1 MTIDDASEPDDPA
14 VEEDWAA
21 IGEDDELWAAPAV
34 FPPPLASPAPPLLNT
49 HEMEWPAFENLVM
62 GMARRL
68 DGAFDARR
76 YGKPGQAQHGID
88 VVGFFV
94 ERNPSVYQSKRW
106 ETFGAD
112 DLQAAVT
119 RYTAGTR
126 PFAADRLVVAVS
138 SEVRDTATINMLA
151 KLRNDHPDLTIEL
164 WDRTEIS
171 ERLLSQSQLVSTFF
185 GTATAAAFC
194 TPGPEPAP
202 SVPTSIEADAILR
215 GPIAH
220 LGLVDDIRR
229 AEQELADH
237 PEVAATL
244 LASVAERLEHEG
256 FVPHAVPVRELQAR
270 AFGASG
276 SRAEEGAIRIMLGWR
291 QLTVGDLLTV
301 RVQLD
306 VMRSWGTDVSPD
318 VARQGNALAMV
329 AGLWSDHGITLDQVA
344 AAIDTLVDGDPH
356 RADAYLALAE
366 GAVVARR
373 PEIVQERAAQVE
385 GLASS
390 LPADDESQLLA
401 ARLRMCVADCCDGW
415 EDLVATARDTYPP
428 AIVALIMARSA
439 RYLTLVPSPQSAVAR
454 WRDAIERACMAGLND
469 DAGDWLY
476 ALRAMRIE
484 NSLVGPDINDLSRH
498 AQALRAAGSGT
509 FLPEAYPAHERG
521 LDYLRDEKWPDA
533 YEALRRFL
541 WRSVI
546 GASWDEELDAHELLG
561 DLFTR
566 TGSSGREA
574 VQHYVAAGK
583 GKKLE
588 AFAAALR
595 EEAVPLPVELIT
607 PRPWER
613 TAAFEFAAAC
623 AELIDDDNAR
633 QWCAAAFKEIKEHS
647 QPAGFGSPD
656 PWLAGFAAFGKLA
669 ELSSEGDARDFLEIS
684 KGLLPREPGR
694 YRLSDEAQ
702 VFALIGIGRAHEALR
717 SEVRSQLLQA
727 ILLDQRMAQRTLEHG
742 TDLLRS
748 DPSQVSAAL
757 ADAAEENFYAAL
769 ALIVSGADTSPVASL
784 ATRRLDA
791 AIAPRVHVPGQM
803 SIGTALPQTALL
815 VTALPEEDR
824 IRFAKGMLDFA
835 RDEQEPGHNRHDAL
849 AAMRGIARDLPATT
863 RSELFDEVLPFARGE
878 VNDSDSGGELFPGA
892 DDLLRRFTV
901 HMGSAALAAAGI
913 MTAANLAVTD
923 EQYAAVER
931 AAVGLLYGA
940 DELTQNAV
948 AVALSALPSAKV
960 TLPLNVLA
968 AHPSPWIR
976 ALAAVLWAR
985 RPNEAEEIGLQLA
998 RDPSHNVR
1006 GSLAGAVKSEARH
1019 ARVRGILAE
1028 NPRRSVRQRVGLA
1041 DGEAGTSVE

>member
-1 MTIDDASEPDDPA
+1 MTTDDASEPDDLS
-14 VEEDWAA
+14 VEEDWTA
-21 IGEDDELWAAPAV
+21 IDDDDELWATPTV
-34 FPPPLASPAPPLLNT
+34 LPPLLASPAPPLLNT
-49 HEMEWPAFENLVM
+49 HEMEWPAFESLVM

-76 YGKPGQAQHGID
+76 YGKLGQAQRGID
-88 VVGFFV
+88 VVASFV
-94 ERNPSVYQSKRW
+94 GRKPSVYQAKQW
-106 ETFGAD
+106 ETFGAG
-112 DLQAAVT
+112 DLEAAVT
-119 RYTAGTR
+119 KYTAGKR

-138 SEVRDTATINMLA
+138 SEARDTATIDMLA
-151 KLRNDHPDLTIEL
+151 KLRTDYPDLTIEL
-164 WDRTEIS
+164 WDRGEIS
-171 ERLLSQSQLVSTFF
+171 EQLRNQFQLVSTFF
-185 GTATAAAFC
+185 GPATAAAFC
-194 TPGPEPAP
+194 AAGPPPAP
-202 SVPTSIEADAILR
+202 STPASIEADAILR

-229 AEQELADH
+229 AEQELTDH

-244 LASVAERLEHEG
+244 LATVAERLEHEG
-256 FVPHAVPVRELQAR
+256 FIPHAVPVRELQAR
-270 AFGASG
+270 ALGASG
-276 SRAEEGAIRIMLGWR
+276 SRAEEGAVRIMLGWR
-291 QLTVGDLLTV
+291 QLTVGDLLSV

-306 VMRSWGTDVSPD
+306 VMRSWGTDVPPD
-318 VARQGNALAMV
+318 IARQGNVLAVV
-329 AGLWSDHGITLDQVA
+329 AGLWGDHGITLDHVA
-344 AAIDTLVDGDPH
+344 TAVDTLEDADPH
-356 RADAYLALAE
+356 RADAYLGLAE

-373 PEIVQERAAQVE
+373 PEIVQERVAQIE
-385 GLASS
+385 GQASS
-390 LPADDESQLLA
+390 LPADDDSQLLA

-415 EDLVATARDTYPP
+415 DGLVTTARDTYRP

-484 NSLVGPDINDLSRH
+484 NSLFGWDLNDLSRH

-509 FLPEAYPAHERG
+509 LLPEAFQAHERG

-533 YEALRRFL
+533 YEALQRFL

-546 GASWDEELDAHELLG
+546 GASWDEELEAHELLG

-566 TGSSGREA
+566 TGSNGRAA
-574 VQHYVAAGK
+574 VEHYVAAGK

-588 AFAAALR
+588 AFAAGLR
-595 EEAVPLPVELIT
+595 EQPVPLPVELIT

-633 QWCAAAFKEIKEHS
+633 QWCAAAFKEVKEHP

-669 ELSSEGDARDFLEIS
+669 ELSSEDDARDFLEIS
-684 KGLLPREPGR
+684 KGLIPREPGQ
-694 YRLSDEAQ
+694 YHHSDEAQ

-717 SEVRSQLLQA
+717 SEVRGQLLEA

-742 TDLLRS
+742 ADLLRG
-748 DPSQVSAAL
+748 DPIQVSTAL
-757 ADAAEENFYAAL
+757 ADAAGESFYAAL
-769 ALIVSGADTSPVASL
+769 ALIVSNADTSPVVAL

-791 AIAPRVHVPGQM
+791 SIAPRVHVPGQM
-803 SIGTALPQTALL
+803 NFGTALPQTAVL
-815 VTALPEEDR
+815 VTALPGEDR

-835 RDEQEPGHNRHDAL
+835 HDEQEPGHNRHDAL
-849 AAMRGIARDLPATT
+849 AALRAIARDLPTAT
-863 RSELFDEVLPFARGE
+863 RSELFDEVLPFTRGE
-878 VNDSDSGGELFPGA
+878 VSDTENDKEIFPGA

-901 HMGSAALAAAGI
+901 HVGSADLAAAGI
-913 MTAANLAVTD
+913 MAAANLAVTD
-923 EQYAAVER
+923 EQFAAVER
-931 AAVGLLYGA
+931 AAIGLLYGA
-940 DELTQNAV
+940 DEFTVNAV
-948 AVALSALPSAKV
+948 AAALSTLPSAKV

-985 RPNEAEEIGLQLA
+985 RPNEPEDIGLQLA
-998 RDPSHNVR
+998 KDASHTVR
-1006 GSLAGAVKSEARH
+1006 GSLAGAVKSEACH
-1019 ARVRGILAE
+1019 VSVRQILA
-1028 NPRRSVRQRVGLA
+1028 NDPRRSVRQRIGLGDDEVA
-1041 DGEAGTSVE
+1041 Q